1 MKVNKK
7 TRNELVV
14 LAVLLAV
21 LALMGRYV
29 LRGQGGAITSVFDG
43 SPQFKP
49 LNVPDPSLRL
59 DLLARVQKEQYSG
72 QQRNIFSEEPL
83 PPTPAQIAAQ
93 KTVEEAPPPPVVPPP
108 LTIPASFYGIVTD
121 LDTGQRRACF
131 SANSGDVYI
140 LPVGGMLL
148 NQFRI
153 VTIGRNS
160 VQLQEISTG
169 RTTTLVLATTSGVTA
184 NPQQAQNYE

>member
-21 LALMGRYV
+21 LAFMGRYA
-29 LRGQGGAITSVFDG
+29 LREPGVITGVFEGA
-43 SPQFKP
+43 PQFKP

-59 DLLARVQKEQYSG
+59 DLLARVQKEQHNG
-72 QQRNIFSEEPL
+72 PQRNIFSEEPL

-93 KTVEEAPPPPVVPPP
+93 KTAEQAPPPPVAPPP
-108 LTIPASFYGIVTD
+108 LTVPASFYGIVTD
-121 LDTGQRRACF
+121 LATGQRRACF
-131 SANSGDVYI
+131 STNSDDVYI
-140 LPVGGMLL
+140 LPVGATLL
-148 NQFRI
+148 NQFR
-153 VTIGRNS
+153 VVSIGRNS

-169 RTTTLVLATTSGVTA
+169 RSTTLVLANTSGVPA